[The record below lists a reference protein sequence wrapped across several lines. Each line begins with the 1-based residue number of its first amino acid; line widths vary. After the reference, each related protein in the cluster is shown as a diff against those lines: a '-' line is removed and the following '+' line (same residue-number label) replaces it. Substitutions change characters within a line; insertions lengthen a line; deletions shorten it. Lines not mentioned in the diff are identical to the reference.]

1 MPPDWKAP
9 GDLNLGYGSAYRDR
23 RRLAP
28 IPARPREREEQSSR
42 RLGNRRPA
50 DIVTTFGT
58 YLRKD
63 CGITDRRVV
72 LHSLRHTV
80 KQQLQEAG
88 APDSLISDM
97 LGHAGLGMTNGTY
110 GEAATVDRMSEWV
123 ERLPLASVFGRSPV
137 RSRSFCNCPAPSA
150 DGDQP
155 KLQSNTSDSGTHDSP
170 LRPRRGR
177 VL

>member
-1 MPPDWKAP
+1 M
-9 GDLNLGYGSAYRDR
+9 
-23 RRLAP
+23 
-28 IPARPREREEQSSR
+28 ARPTETAVDLPLFRLDQERERSR
-42 RLGNRRPA
+42 AVDGS
-50 DIVTTFGT
+50 GT
-58 YLRKD
+58 GDQRTSLPPSGPYLRKD